1 MVHDVPGILIYENEK
16 IEEPSLYFH
25 IHDIG
30 IDDVVR
36 KYYDKDSL
44 ERAFR
49 QMKGVFDL
57 RPVKV
62 RLKSH
67 IEGHVKVCCLAYS
80 ILSYLSYIM

>member
-1 MVHDVPGILIYENEK
+1 MHDVPGILIYENEK

-62 RLKSH
+62 RLKPH

>member
-1 MVHDVPGILIYENEK
+1 M

-25 IHDIG
+25 IHDLG